1 MSGIPLKSRVSIP
14 EWVHL
19 IQLAE
24 CVTLRGEPEWTRMQN
39 MEYLHA
45 HDCHQNVT
53 HNLMNLKKSMCI
65 GCLWHACQETTRC
78 LQRCLFTVRLMNIQA
93 DIQTVTTH
101 VCIVTERIQFASAQQ
116 STYEPY
122 LFNQFSVWHTA
133 WQQRRQVGFHLLIS
147 SISTLAW
154 PVCSINIVHV
164 LLGWLLQSHMHVLV
178 VMMFLWPEVL
188 LFLFHSDDSHA

>member
-1 MSGIPLKSRVSIP
+1 
-14 EWVHL
+14 
-19 IQLAE
+19 
-24 CVTLRGEPEWTRMQN
+24 MQN

-93 DIQTVTTH
+93 DIQTVTTR

-116 STYEPY
+116 SHSRSWREHSTSLMAITRTETTHRP
-122 LFNQFSVWHTA
+122 A
-133 WQQRRQVGFHLLIS
+133 S
-147 SISTLAW
+147 SISSATTAIVTLHGNKDGKTHSSVDAI
-154 PVCSINIVHV
+154 CN
-164 LLGWLLQSHMHVLV
+164 LLQPDQCAACVYTS
-178 VMMFLWPEVL
+178 
-188 LFLFHSDDSHA
+188 